1 MFISGGKGKSQ
12 LRKRR
17 SRHPRTD
24 CQGETTTEEPW
35 SDQQYCSDFM
45 SLPTSVEPGETT
57 VEEPGENTS
66 EEPWSDQ
73 QYCSDFMSLPTS
85 VEPGETTVEEP
96 GENTSEE
103 PWSDQQYCSD
113 FMSLPT
119 GVQQGETT
127 IEEPGETTIDEPLFI
142 TGVKGKRQLCKRR
155 SRHPRFNCQGER
167 TTEEPW
173 SDQEAEE
180 TFTAEPWS
188 DQQYCPDIKFDVKAS
203 EGHAIV
209 RKTKRNTYVYN
220 TRYTCNLCGRKF
232 PFKCKLEEH
241 QRIHTG
247 QKPFVCTICSNTF
260 TQKSSLT
267 RHYVKI
273 HRFLQ

>member
-1 MFISGGKGKSQ
+1 MFLIISGVKGKRQ

-35 SDQQYCSDFM
+35 SDQQVEETTTDEPWSNQMAGEATTD
-45 SLPTSVEPGETT
+45 EPGEITT
-57 VEEPGENTS
+57 
-66 EEPWSDQ
+66 D
-73 QYCSDFMSLPTS
+73 
-85 VEPGETTVEEP
+85 
-96 GENTSEE
+96 
-103 PWSDQQYCSD
+103 
-113 FMSLPT
+113 
-119 GVQQGETT
+119 
-127 IEEPGETTIDEPLFI
+127 
-142 TGVKGKRQLCKRR
+142 
-155 SRHPRFNCQGER
+155 
-167 TTEEPW
+167 EPW
-173 SDQEAEE
+173 SDQEADE
-180 TFTAEPWS
+180 TFTAESWS

-203 EGHAIV
+203 VGHATV
-209 RKTKRNTYVYN
+209 RKTMRNTYVYK
-220 TRYTCNLCGRKF
+220 TRYTCNLCRRKF

-273 HRFLQ
+273 HRVPPVADFKYLK